1 MRNWI
6 WKTVLLLIV
15 TGLLLYLFLRNT
27 NWQEMFYHLSKI
39 TVASIFFFS
48 FFTAL
53 NFVMRAIRW
62 RFMLASVKKI
72 CFKSLFNSIVI
83 GFSISYTLPGRIGE
97 IARPVILG
105 MKENISRSYAFGT
118 VVMER
123 ILDVL
128 SVLSLYAIFIVWSF
142 FSGNRKTE
150 ESPLF
155 ITIKKGS
162 AVALL
167 FVACFIAISILLLRK
182 KHWTEKFLL
191 FITKPFPSKVRNEVM
206 KIGNGF
212 VEGIN
217 FFSTSGKNTIFSLI
231 FSIIL
236 WLCISLSYYSFLWFS
251 GVKENF
257 ILTFPYILILAIGA
271 SIPTP
276 GMVGSFH
283 AASRIA
289 LVSIFG
295 VDRDLAVGYTLIMH
309 LLVVG
314 TTVILGTL
322 ASWQEGLNWIKIK
335 MMKESEE

>member
-1 MRNWI
+1 MRSWI
-6 WKTVLLLIV
+6 WKTLVLVIV
-15 TGLLLYLFLRNT
+15 TGALLFLFLRNT
-27 NWQEMFYHLSKI
+27 NWSEMLYHLSKI
-39 TVASIFFFS
+39 TFASVIFFS

-53 NFVMRAIRW
+53 NFVIRAIRW
-62 RFMLASVKKI
+62 KFMLASVKKI
-72 CFKSLFNSIVI
+72 KFRILFNSIVI

-105 MKENISRSYAFGT
+105 LKENISRSYAFGT

-123 ILDVL
+123 ILDIL
-128 SVLSLYAIFIVWSF
+128 SVLFLYSVFVSWSFISGNKKAEESALFAMIKRGSAFALIFVAIFI
-142 FSGNRKTE
+142 T
-150 ESPLF
+150 
-155 ITIKKGS
+155 
-162 AVALL
+162 VA
-167 FVACFIAISILLLRK
+167 FLLLKK
-182 KHWTEKFLL
+182 KHWLEKFLM
-191 FITKPFPSKVRNEVM
+191 FITKPFPSKIRNEVM

-217 FFSTSGKNTIFSLI
+217 FFSTSGRNTFYSIL

-236 WLCISLSYYSFLWFS
+236 WLCISLSYYSFLRFS

-289 LVSIFG
+289 LVAIFQL
-295 VDRDLAVGYTLIMH
+295 DRDLAVGYTLVMH

-314 TTVILGTL
+314 ITVLLGTL

-335 MMKESEE
+335 MMREME

>member
-6 WKTVLLLIV
+6 WKTVFLLIV

-27 NWQEMFYHLSKI
+27 SWNEMLYHLSRI
-39 TVASIFFFS
+39 TIPSVLAFS

-53 NFVMRAIRW
+53 NFFIRAIRW

-72 CFKSLFNSIVI
+72 CLRSLFNSTVI

-105 MKENISRSYAFGT
+105 LKEKISRSYAFGT

-123 ILDVL
+123 ILDIL
-128 SVLSLYAIFIVWSF
+128 SVLFLYAVFIGWSF
-142 FSGNRKTE
+142 FSGNGKAE
-150 ESPLF
+150 ESALF
-155 ITIKKGS
+155 ITIKRGS
-162 AVALL
+162 AIALL
-167 FVACFIAISILLLRK
+167 FVAIFIALSVLLLRK
-182 KHWTEKFLL
+182 KHWTEKFIL
-191 FITKPFPSKVRNEVM
+191 FFTKPFPQKIRDEVM

-212 VEGIN
+212 VEGVN
-217 FFSTSGKNTIFSLI
+217 FFSSSSKNAIFSLF

-236 WLCISLSYYSFLWFS
+236 WLCIALSYFSFLWFS

-257 ILTFPYILILAIGA
+257 ILTFPYILILAVGA

-295 VDRDLAVGYTLIMH
+295 VDKDLAVGYTLIMH

-322 ASWQEGLNWIKIK
+322 ASWQEGVNWIKIK
-335 MMKESEE
+335 MMRESEE

>member
-1 MRNWI
+1 M
-6 WKTVLLLIV
+6 
-15 TGLLLYLFLRNT
+15 LF
-27 NWQEMFYHLSKI
+27 HLSKI
-39 TVASIFFFS
+39 TLPSIFFFS

-53 NFVMRAIRW
+53 NFVIRAIRW

-72 CFKSLFNSIVI
+72 SFKSLFNSIVI

-105 MKENISRSYAFGT
+105 TKENISRSYAFGT

-123 ILDVL
+123 ILDIL
-128 SVLSLYAIFIVWSF
+128 SVLFLYAVFVFWSF
-142 FSGNRKTE
+142 ICGNRKAE

-162 AVALL
+162 AIALI
-167 FVACFIAISILLLRK
+167 FASVFIAIAIILLKK
-182 KHWTEKFLL
+182 KHWTEKLIL
-191 FITKPFPSKVRNEVM
+191 FITKPFPAKIRDGVM

-217 FFSTSGKNTIFSLI
+217 FFSKSGKNTIYSLI
-231 FSIIL
+231 FSVIL

-251 GVKENF
+251 RVKNNF
-257 ILTFPYILILAIGA
+257 LLTFPYILILAVGA

-314 TTVILGTL
+314 TTVLLGTL
-322 ASWQEGLNWIKIK
+322 ASWQEGISWIKIK
-335 MMKESEE
+335 MMKEMEE

>member
-6 WKTVLLLIV
+6 WKTALLLIL
-15 TGLLLYLFLRNT
+15 TGLLLYFFLRNT
-27 NWQEMFYHLSKI
+27 NWHEMLYHLSRI
-39 TVASIFFFS
+39 TIPSILAFL

-53 NFVMRAIRW
+53 NFVIRAIRW
-62 RFMLASVKKI
+62 KFMLASVKKI
-72 CFKSLFNSIVI
+72 CFRSLFNSIII

-105 MKENISRSYAFGT
+105 IKENISRSYAFGT

-128 SVLSLYAIFIVWSF
+128 SVLFLYAVFIVWSF
-142 FSGNRKTE
+142 FSGNKKAE
-150 ESPLF
+150 ESALF

-162 AVALL
+162 AIALL
-167 FVACFIAISILLLRK
+167 FVAIFIAISVLLLRK
-182 KHWTEKFLL
+182 KHWTEKLIL
-191 FITKPFPSKVRNEVM
+191 FVTKPFPLKIRNEVM

-217 FFSTSGKNTIFSLI
+217 FFSSSGKNTIFSLF
-231 FSIIL
+231 FSLLL
-236 WLCISLSYYSFLWFS
+236 WLCIALSYYSFLWFS
-251 GVKENF
+251 GVKQNF

-322 ASWQEGLNWIKIK
+322 ASWQEGLNWVKIK
-335 MMKESEE
+335 VMKETEE